1 MDPNALYYQDSHLHQ
16 FHARVISCQPQD
28 GLWAVGLDQTAFYPE
43 GGGQP
48 WDLGTLAD
56 AQVLAVREQ
65 VGAVVHF
72 CDRLPNPGQAVQ
84 GQIDWARRFDLMPQ
98 HSGEHMLSGVIHRR
112 YGFHN
117 VGFHMGAASVTID
130 FDGVI
135 PQEDLPGLEAAVN
148 DGIWQDLPIR
158 TWCAGGDALADSP
171 YRSKRPL
178 EGLVRLVEI
187 PGYDLCAC
195 CGTHVKRTGEIGLLK
210 LLSWA
215 RFHQGVR
222 MEMVC
227 GGRAL
232 TYLSQIYHQ
241 NRMVSQTF
249 SAKPL
254 ETGAAAQ
261 RMAQE
266 LETCRARAGRL
277 EARLFAA
284 AAASAQGAGDVLL
297 FEPDLSSDGV
307 RRMADAVGNACG
319 GRCCVFSGA
328 DGSGYRYAMFAPSG
342 DLRPLIQAMHAALQ
356 GRGGGKAQFVQGS
369 LPASRRDIEAY
380 FHANL
385 FHSLGE

>member
-16 FHARVISCQPQD
+16 FHAHVISCQPQD

-65 VGAVVHF
+65 DGAVVHF
-72 CDRLPNPGQAVQ
+72 CDRPLNPGQAVQ
-84 GQIDWARRFDLMPQ
+84 GQIDWPRRFDLMQQ

-227 GGRAL
+227 GRRV
-232 TYLSQIYHQ
+232 THSSQIYHQ

-266 LETCRARAGRL
+266 LETCRACAGRL

-284 AAASAQGAGDVLL
+284 ARIRSGRRRRSL
-297 FEPDLSSDGV
+297 FETLSPDGV
-307 RRMADAVGNACG
+307 RRMADAN
-319 GRCCVFSGA
+319 RQ
-328 DGSGYRYAMFAPSG
+328 R
-342 DLRPLIQAMHAALQ
+342 LRRPLLRVFR
-356 GRGGGKAQFVQGS
+356 GRWKRIPLRHVRPLRRPPPLDPGQRPRFSQSPAFACS

>member
-1 MDPNALYYQDSHLHQ
+1 M
-16 FHARVISCQPQD
+16 
-28 GLWAVGLDQTAFYPE
+28 
-43 GGGQP
+43 
-48 WDLGTLAD
+48 
-56 AQVLAVREQ
+56 
-65 VGAVVHF
+65 
-72 CDRLPNPGQAVQ
+72 
-84 GQIDWARRFDLMPQ
+84 
-98 HSGEHMLSGVIHRR
+98 
-112 YGFHN
+112 
-117 VGFHMGAASVTID
+117 
-130 FDGVI
+130 
-135 PQEDLPGLEAAVN
+135 
-148 DGIWQDLPIR
+148 
-158 TWCAGGDALADSP
+158 
-171 YRSKRPL
+171 
-178 EGLVRLVEI
+178 
-187 PGYDLCAC
+187 
-195 CGTHVKRTGEIGLLK
+195 KRTGEIGLLK